1 MRFRLKAFGLHLAGS
16 ATVLTLVLGTFYL
29 GWYRWPGWYLC
40 DVKHVVIVLMGVDLA
55 LGPSLTLVV
64 ASPRKLRRV
73 LARDVSII
81 VAVQLFALCYGSINL
96 WNGRP
101 LYYALTENVLQ
112 VVQAYDLDPAEV
124 ALAAK
129 LDVPLRPH
137 WYSLPR
143 WIWAP
148 TPPDST
154 PADPGATSQATVK
167 IDPIEVPRLYQ
178 PWQAGLADLRAQL
191 RPLSGAAGFLPKEK
205 LRLKE
210 RMQAEGIPT
219 DQANSISLTGRAYP
233 PVLAIFDP
241 STLQLKEYLSAR

>member
-1 MRFRLKAFGLHLAGS
+1 MLFRLKAFGLHLAGS
-16 ATVLTLVLGTFYL
+16 ATALTLVLGTLYL

-40 DVKHVVIVLMGVDLA
+40 DVKYVVIVLMGVDLA
-55 LGPSLTLVV
+55 LGPSLTLVI
-64 ASPRKLRRV
+64 ASPRKPRRV

-81 VAVQLFALCYGSINL
+81 VAVQLFALSYGSINL

-112 VVQAYDLDPAEV
+112 VVQAYDLNPDEV
-124 ALAAK
+124 ALAEK

-137 WYSLPR
+137 WYSRPR

-154 PADPGATSQATVK
+154 SADPAANSQDTVK

-178 PWQAGLADLRAQL
+178 PWQAGLADLRVQL
-191 RPLSGAAGFLPKEK
+191 RPVSEAAGFWQKDV
-205 LRLKE
+205 LRLKQH
-210 RMQAEGIPT
+210 MQAEGIPT
-219 DQANSISLTGRAYP
+219 DQANSITLTGRGYP
-233 PVLAIFDP
+233 PLLAIFDP
-241 STLQLKEYLSAR
+241 NTLQLKAYVSAR